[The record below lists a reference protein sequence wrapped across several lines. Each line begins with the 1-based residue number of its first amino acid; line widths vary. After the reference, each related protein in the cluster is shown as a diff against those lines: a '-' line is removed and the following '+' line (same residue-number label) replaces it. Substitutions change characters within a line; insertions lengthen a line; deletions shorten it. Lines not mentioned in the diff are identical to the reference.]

1 MSEVTHYDAIVIG
14 AGQSGGPLSTA
25 LAEHGWK
32 TAIIER
38 EHVGGTCVNVGCT
51 PTKTMIASARVAHLA
66 RRGGDYGVQIG
77 PISVDMTAVR
87 QRKRDIVEMFHK
99 GSESAVTGT
108 EGVDLLMGEARF
120 TGDKMVQVTLN
131 DGGET
136 TLTAE
141 RIFIDTGTRN
151 LTPPIDG
158 IDDVCH
164 YDSTSIME
172 LDEVPKHLIVI
183 GGGYIGL
190 EFGQMFRRFGSEVT
204 IIQRG
209 DQLLGREDDDV
220 ANAVKDI
227 LEDDGIRV
235 LLQSDAK
242 CVESTS
248 NGVQVIVSGPGG
260 EEIIDGSHLLI
271 AVGRTPN
278 TDALDPAAAGV
289 DMDERSFIKVNER
302 LETNVPGI
310 WAMGEVAGQPAFT
323 HISYDDFRV
332 LRTNLIEGGNRTITD
347 RIVSYVAY
355 IDPQL
360 GRVGLS
366 ESQAREQGLSIRVAA
381 MPMSSVARALETDET
396 RGMMKAIV
404 DSKTDKILGAAVLG
418 IEGGET
424 MSLIQTAMMGG
435 LTYQS
440 LRDGIYAHPTLAESL
455 NNLFGQLE

>member
-1 MSEVTHYDAIVIG
+1 MSDVIHYDAIVIG

-25 LAEHGWK
+25 LAGHGWK
-32 TAIIER
+32 TAIVER

-66 RRGGDYGVQIG
+66 KRAGDYGVQTG
-77 PISVDMTAVR
+77 PISIDMIVVR
-87 QRKRDIVEMFHK
+87 QRKRDIVEMFHE
-99 GSESAVTGT
+99 GSESAVIEA

-120 TGDKMVQVTLN
+120 IGEKTVQVTLN
-131 DGGET
+131 DGGQT

-151 LTPPIDG
+151 ITPPIDG
-158 IDDVCH
+158 IDNVPH

-190 EFGQMFRRFGSEVT
+190 EFGQMLRRFGSEVT

-209 DQLLGREDDDV
+209 EQLLGREDDDV
-220 ANAVKDI
+220 ASAVQDI
-227 LEDDGIRV
+227 LEEDGIRV
-235 LLQSDAK
+235 LLQTDAER
-242 CVESTS
+242 VQSVDGS
-248 NGVQVIVSGPGG
+248 VQVTVSGPDG
-260 EEIIDGSHLLI
+260 EETIKGTHLLI
-271 AVGRTPN
+271 AVGRKPN
-278 TDALDPAAAGV
+278 TGTLNPAAAGI
-289 DMDERSFIKVNER
+289 DMDERGFINVNGR
-302 LETNVPGI
+302 LETNVPGV

-323 HISYDDFRV
+323 HISYDDFRI
-332 LRTNLIEGGNRTITD
+332 LRANIIEGGNRTTAG
-347 RIVSYVAY
+347 RLVPYVAY

-366 ESQAREQGLSIRVAA
+366 ESQAKEQGINIKVAT

-404 DSKTDKILGAAVLG
+404 DAETDKILGTAILG
-418 IEGGET
+418 IEGGEI
-424 MSLIQTAMMGG
+424 MSVIQTAMMGG

-440 LRDGIYAHPTLAESL
+440 LRDGVYAHPTLAEAL
-455 NNLFGQLE
+455 NNLFGELK